1 MIVLSS
7 EWVSEWVNEWTHEG
21 LCYRVNEWVRQLN
34 EWVAE
39 SVKRWASGI
48 WLWREGLLF
57 IPDSVMSAPPV
68 HGHHAWWELK
78 HDRQCV
84 PRVKGPGTPSEV
96 DHSQEGGLEAHFPS
110 QLLFGPEVRE
120 WVPCHR
126 IHRCSRPGLAGQ
138 RGTQPHDLYLSQVT
152 LTSQLHVGVE
162 GKGRDD
168 ILSTDWLEWK
178 WLACHSV
185 VTHVCNQRAQEVET
199 VGSWVHTYPWLH
211 SETLSQKK
219 STYFCYSIYIEGCH
233 LLKTKLC
240 RVLGSGIWNPVSLAL
255 SLALETPC
263 DLSLTCRMGI
273 LPDNRGW
280 SFHGDISKVLSIE
293 LVQCDWKV
301 LWGLDYEWNFSR
313 TLLEVSF
320 LGGVDPSIEL
330 TDSRQLSFPMSLPSA
345 LS

>member
-211 SETLSQKK
+211 SETLSQKTSSGK
-219 STYFCYSIYIEGCH
+219 KYIWF
-233 LLKTKLC
+233 
-240 RVLGSGIWNPVSLAL
+240 RIQ
-255 SLALETPC
+255 
-263 DLSLTCRMGI
+263 R
-273 LPDNRGW
+273 
-280 SFHGDISKVLSIE
+280 E
-293 LVQCDWKV
+293 LHNVNK
-301 LWGLDYEWNFSR
+301 
-313 TLLEVSF
+313 
-320 LGGVDPSIEL
+320 I
-330 TDSRQLSFPMSLPSA
+330 
-345 LS
+345 